1 MYHYGISSAK
11 GKDAL
16 RQRKS
21 FRIISINITDA
32 RFVPGAGYARFF
44 EICPSALKTG
54 ACFAGYNWRIE
65 KVHFLQSL
73 VSFYDMCY

>member
-11 GKDAL
+11 GKEAL

-21 FRIISINITDA
+21 YRMISINITDA
-32 RFVPGAGYARFF
+32 RSVPGAGYARFF
-44 EICPSALKTG
+44 EISPSALKTG

-65 KVHFLQSL
+65 KVQLLQSL
-73 VSFYDMCY
+73 